1 MFFGINTIATII
13 TGLAVIYK
21 FVKKSLDK
29 VTKENVE
36 NIVDEKLEG
45 IDSDLSDAIQN
56 MHDDITS
63 LSETIEIHIAKTEQD
78 MADVKKTLDSN
89 GLLYFGQ
96 QYYAKLKTKF
106 VALEEGKALSTN
118 DFTTSEK
125 EKLAGIAAGAQVN
138 VLESV
143 KVNGSALTPNSDK
156 AVDITVVEGTNKC
169 SWSWKCCICCN
180 N

>member
-1 MFFGINTIATII
+1 
-13 TGLAVIYK
+13 
-21 FVKKSLDK
+21 
-29 VTKENVE
+29 
-36 NIVDEKLEG
+36 
-45 IDSDLSDAIQN
+45 
-56 MHDDITS
+56 
-63 LSETIEIHIAKTEQD
+63 

-156 AVDITVVEGTNKC
+156 AVDITVVEGTNNGTVKVNGT
-169 SWSWKCCICCN
+169 SI
-180 N
+180 